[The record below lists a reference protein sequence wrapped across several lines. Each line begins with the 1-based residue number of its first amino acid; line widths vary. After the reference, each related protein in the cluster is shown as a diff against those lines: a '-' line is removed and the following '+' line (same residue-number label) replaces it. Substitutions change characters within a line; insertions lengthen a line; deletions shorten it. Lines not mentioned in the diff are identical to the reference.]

1 MEVRDFAMELMKLKG
16 GMKKVKENGIGCVR
30 VERACGED
38 EVLGFFSLCLL
49 GEFARGFFLS
59 LTKEGIRVLRYLPLF
74 SHLQSNPTT

>member
-1 MEVRDFAMELMKLKG
+1 MIPKSEEDRRLSKSFMVEVRDFAMELMKLKE

-49 GEFARGFFLS
+49 GEFAN
-59 LTKEGIRVLRYLPLF
+59 TDIN
-74 SHLQSNPTT
+74 QSNLFK